1 MPSVNANKYRLKPG
15 ELRKKCNPRSFKF
28 NSTAELKP
36 LTGIIGQER
45 AIGAISIGL
54 DIDSEGYNI
63 YLAGQTGTG
72 KTTLAHNMLQQ
83 KANRKPVPPDWCY
96 VYNFKKPDIPCAL
109 KIPAG
114 KGKQLQQELSA
125 CIDKLIEAVINVLAS
140 EDYTAQKNAIFNE
153 FLSETNTLYLEL
165 DQEARLHGFSI
176 AQGQQGGLNT
186 IPINKNGEVMG
197 QEEYVTLSEEE
208 RAELMSNSAMVQEKI
223 NEATTKYRQMEKVM
237 KERLRDLEEETSR
250 QVSQPLFDELFSK
263 YKDYLQVLEYLQG
276 VQQDFLSH
284 LDILVHPEENNP
296 LSILRRIDKRS
307 FLRRYQVNLLVDN
320 SEGRHAPVI
329 FENNPTFANLFG
341 QIEYEGEFGILA
353 TDFSKIKAGSIHRAN
368 GGYLVIRVYDLLKN
382 VYVWDT
388 LKRVIKNREIAV
400 ENISR
405 MIGITN
411 TETLQPEPIPLDIKV
426 VLVGESSYY
435 YLLHHYDQEFSKL
448 FKIRADFDDEMQ
460 RSRRHVNDY
469 ARLISSVCE
478 AEGLKHFGPEAVA
491 TIVEYG
497 SRMTDDQDKLSTSFN
512 KLLELIYEAHC
523 AAEYHRSELVTA
535 AHVQKAIEQRIYRNS
550 LSEEKILEAI
560 KRNTLIINVEG
571 DMIGEV
577 NGLAVYQV
585 GEYKFGIPVRITA
598 KTFMGEKGLVNIERE
613 IAMSGHIHSKGVLTL
628 NGYLGHQYAQ
638 DKPLTLS
645 ASLTFEQSYGGVDG
659 DSASS
664 AELYA
669 LISSL
674 ARIPIDQ
681 RIAVTGS
688 VNQNGEIQPVGGVNE
703 KIEGFYKVCKE
714 KGCLANHGIII
725 PRKNMPNL
733 MLDEEVV
740 EAVRN
745 KLFNI
750 WAVNHIDE
758 GLEVLTHTE
767 AGSKDEHGR
776 FAPGTI
782 HYLANQQLE
791 AWSLKRKIGTKEKS
805 RSISRPRTSWSAG
818 KRRKRK

>member
-1 MPSVNANKYRLKPG
+1 MNANKYRLKPG
-15 ELRKKCNPRSFKF
+15 ELRKRCNPSSFKF
-28 NSTAELKP
+28 QSTAELKP
-36 LTGIIGQER
+36 LTGIIGQDR
-45 AIGAISIGL
+45 AIKAISIAL

-72 KTTLAHNMLQQ
+72 KTTLAQNMLQQ
-83 KANRKPVPPDWCY
+83 KASKKPVPSDWCY
-96 VYNFKKPDIPCAL
+96 VYNFNKPDMPCAL
-109 KIPAG
+109 EMPAG
-114 KGKQLQQELSA
+114 KGKQLQLGLNS
-125 CIDKLIEAVINVLAS
+125 CIDQLIEALINTLAS
-140 EDYTAQKNAIFNE
+140 EEYMARKNSIFNE
-153 FLSETNTLYLEL
+153 FLSETNALYLEL

-197 QEEYVTLSEEE
+197 QEEYVSLNEEE
-208 RAELMSNSAMVQEKI
+208 RAQLMSNSAWVQEKI
-223 NEATTKYRQMEKVM
+223 NEATSKYRQMEKTM
-237 KERLRDLEEETSR
+237 KERLRNLEEETAR
-250 QVSQPLFDELFSK
+250 EVSQPYFDELFRE
-263 YKDYLQVLEYLQG
+263 YKEYPLVLEYLQA
-276 VQQDFLSH
+276 VQQDILSH
-284 LDILVHPEENNP
+284 LDILVHHEENNP
-296 LSILRRIDKRS
+296 LNIFRRIDKRS

-320 SEGRHAPVI
+320 SECRHAPVI
-329 FENNPTFANLFG
+329 FENNPTYANLFG

-368 GGYLVIRVYDLLKN
+368 GGYLVLRVYDLLKN

-388 LKRVIKNREIAV
+388 LKRVIKNKEIVV

-405 MIGITN
+405 MIGLTN
-411 TETLQPEPIPLDIKV
+411 TETLQPQPIPLDIKV
-426 VLVGESSYY
+426 VLVGESFYY

-460 RSRRHVNDY
+460 RSRRHINDY

-478 AEGLKHFGPEAVA
+478 DKGLKHFNPEAVA
-491 TIVEYG
+491 SIVEYG
-497 SRMTDDQDKLSTSFN
+497 SRMTDDQEKLSTSFN
-512 KLLELIYEAHC
+512 RLLELIYEAHC
-523 AAEYHRSELVTA
+523 VAQYDRAELVTA
-535 AHVQKAIEQRIYRNS
+535 AHVQKAIEQKIFRNA
-550 LSEEKILEAI
+550 LAEEKIVEAI
-560 KRNTLIINVEG
+560 RRNTLIINVEG
-571 DMIGEV
+571 DSIGEV
-577 NGLAVYQV
+577 NGLAVYQAGV
-585 GEYKFGIPVRITA
+585 YRFGIPVRITA

-613 IAMSGHIHSKGVLTL
+613 IAMSGRIHSKGVLTL

-674 ARIPIDQ
+674 ARVPIDQ

-714 KGCLANHGIII
+714 KGSLANHGVII
-725 PRKNMPNL
+725 PRKNMSNL
-733 MLDEEVV
+733 MLSEEVV
-740 EAVRN
+740 EAVKN
-745 KLFNI
+745 KVFNI
-750 WAVNHIDE
+750 WAVDHIDE
-758 GLEVLTHTE
+758 GLEILTRMP
-767 AGSKDEHGR
+767 AGTKDDQGR
-776 FAPGTI
+776 FPPGTI

-791 AWSLKRKIGTKEKS
+791 TWSSKRKMGSQEKS
-805 RSISRPRTSWSAG
+805 RSVSRSRASGLAR
-818 KRRKRK
+818 KRRKKK

>member
-1 MPSVNANKYRLKPG
+1 MNANKYRLKPG
-15 ELRKKCNPRSFKF
+15 ELRKKCNPGSFKF

-54 DIDSEGYNI
+54 DVDNEGYNI

-72 KTTLAHNMLQQ
+72 KTTLAFNMLEQ
-83 KANRKPVPPDWCY
+83 KARKKPIPPDWCY
-96 VYNFKKPDIPCAL
+96 VFNFKKPDTPSAL
-109 KIPAG
+109 QISAG
-114 KGKQLQQELSA
+114 KGKQLQEDLSSS
-125 CIDKLIEAVINVLAS
+125 IDKLMEAVINVLSS
-140 EDYTAQKNAIFNE
+140 EEYTAQKNTIFNE
-153 FLSETNTLYLEL
+153 FLGETNALYLVL

-208 RAELMSNSAMVQEKI
+208 RAQLMSNSALVQEKI
-223 NEATTKYRQMEKVM
+223 NEATSKYRQMEKAM
-237 KERLRDLEEETSR
+237 KEKLKNLEGETAR
-250 QVSQPLFDELFSK
+250 EVSQPYFDELFSK
-263 YKDYLQVLEYLQG
+263 YQDYPQLLEYLRG
-276 VQQDFLSH
+276 IQQDFLSH
-284 LDILVHPEENNP
+284 LDILVHHDESNP
-296 LSILRRIDKRS
+296 LSFLRRVDKRS

-320 SEGRHAPVI
+320 SECRQAPVI
-329 FENNPTFANLFG
+329 FESNPTFANLFG

-368 GGYLVIRVYDLLKN
+368 GGYLVLRVYDLLKN
-382 VYVWDT
+382 VYAWDT
-388 LKRVIKNREIAV
+388 LKRVIKNKEISV

-405 MIGITN
+405 MMGLTN

-448 FKIRADFDDEMQ
+448 FKIRADFDDQMQ
-460 RSRRHVNDY
+460 RSRRHINDY

-478 AEGLKHFGPEAVA
+478 AQSLRHFNAEAVA

-497 SRMTDDQDKLSTSFN
+497 SRMTDNQQKLSTSFN
-512 KLLELIYEAHC
+512 KLLELIYESHC
-523 AAEYHRSELVTA
+523 VAQYDRAELVTDL
-535 AHVQKAIEQRIYRNS
+535 HVQKAIEQRIYRNS
-550 LSEEKILEAI
+550 LAEEKILEAI
-560 KRNTLIINVEG
+560 NQNTLIINVKGEL
-571 DMIGEV
+571 IGEV

-585 GEYKFGIPVRITA
+585 GEYKFGVPVRITA

-613 IAMSGHIHSKGVLTL
+613 IAMSGRIHSKGVLTL
-628 NGYLGHQYAQ
+628 NGYLGYQYAQ
-638 DKPLTLS
+638 DKPLSLS

-664 AELYA
+664 TELYA

-674 ARIPIDQ
+674 ARVPIDQ

-714 KGCLANHGIII
+714 KGSLTGHGVII
-725 PRKNMPNL
+725 PRKNLPNL
-733 MLDEEVV
+733 MLDQEVV
-740 EAVRN
+740 EAVRK

-750 WAVNHIDE
+750 WAVDHIDE
-758 GLEVLTHTE
+758 GLEILTNTQ
-767 AGSKDEHGR
+767 AGKKDEQGR
-776 FAPGTI
+776 FSPGTI

-791 AWSLKRKIGTKEKS
+791 AWSLKRKAGTQEKT
-805 RSISRPRTSWSAG
+805 RSVSRPRTSGPAR